1 MSSKDLADLE
11 KYKHQID
18 IWRRAYNISREKI
31 ILFHDF
37 LISLNDLMDKTYLGV
52 DFMDLEEDQ
61 KGHFNWC
68 WDKTIEAFSKE
79 RIHFKNRGVC
89 YDYMWLF
96 FLDAFYITK
105 LNGSEV
111 KIKGYFEVLFDFK
124 YIKTRSELDIFT
136 EVYRM
141 FEQNLKK

>member
-1 MSSKDLADLE
+1 MNNTDLE
-11 KYKHQID
+11 RYRHQID
-18 IWRRAYNISREKI
+18 IWHRAYNISREKI

-37 LISLNDLMDKTYLGV
+37 LVSLNDLMDKTYLGSDV
-52 DFMDLEEDQ
+52 MDKEEDQ

-68 WDKTIEAFSKE
+68 WDKTIDAFNKE
-79 RIHFKNRGVC
+79 RIFFKNRGVC

-96 FLDAFYITK
+96 FLDAYYLT
-105 LNGSEV
+105 NSRGVEV
-111 KIKGYFEVLFDFK
+111 KIKDYFQMLFNLE
-124 YIKTRSELDIFT
+124 YVKTRSELDIFI

>member
-1 MSSKDLADLE
+1 
-11 KYKHQID
+11 
-18 IWRRAYNISREKI
+18 
-31 ILFHDF
+31 
-37 LISLNDLMDKTYLGV
+37 
-52 DFMDLEEDQ
+52 MDLEEDQ